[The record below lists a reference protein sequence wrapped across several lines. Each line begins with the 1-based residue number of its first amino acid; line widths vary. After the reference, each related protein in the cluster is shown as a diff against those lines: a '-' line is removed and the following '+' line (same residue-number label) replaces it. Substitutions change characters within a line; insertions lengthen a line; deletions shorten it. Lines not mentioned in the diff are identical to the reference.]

1 MFLKKFVVQNQI
13 FNKYVL
19 VKYNS
24 NYMANSII
32 PYKKLAL
39 KPNWVK
45 AVKEAEKFCGFS
57 NSLWSLSCF
66 KTDEMATYITHRLE
80 KFGSDDPTFTTAKWV
95 PIFWINLNNNNL
107 FVSVISYPVIK
118 MEC

>member
-1 MFLKKFVVQNQI
+1 M
-13 FNKYVL
+13 
-19 VKYNS
+19 KYNS

-66 KTDEMATYITHRLE
+66 KTDEMAAYITHRLE
-80 KFGSDDPTFTTAKWV
+80 KFGNDDPTFTTAK
-95 PIFWINLNNNNL
+95 
-107 FVSVISYPVIK
+107 
-118 MEC
+118 